1 MEFLNNYFKYQNE
14 SEIVGLTPE
23 LNIFCIFN
31 YFQKTDK
38 SILILT
44 NTLYEANKYFDSIST
59 YTDDCLLF
67 PMDDFVASVALAISP
82 ELKIKRLETI
92 NVLKESNHK
101 IVVTNLMGL
110 LRYLPDYKAANKLE
124 FKLQTGMSI
133 NRDKILEVL
142 DSFGYKRDTLVTSTG
157 EYAVRGYVIDLFL
170 IEQEHPIRI
179 EFFGN
184 DIESIR
190 FFDENTQMSIKEVKE
205 ITCLPYQEIATS
217 VKSSILGYLDTPM
230 VFEIDKEGIDLGY
243 EKLSEEILAYKKE
256 NDTDK
261 DLMFKLEDINIK
273 NVIFL
278 NKFVNNRNSA
288 IVYQSNTLDNFNS
301 NFQLLRE
308 FVNKKLEDKKTVI
321 FCLSRK
327 AEIDFIKEMFHVTRV
342 VDEEHLFV
350 ERVNILNKKINNG
363 FEFDK
368 YVIIGE
374 YDIEKI
380 NNREIK
386 YKNSYKI
393 GKKIKGFDQ
402 LQVGDY
408 VVHTIHGIGQYQG
421 VISLTKNGVVK
432 DYLQI
437 IYADNDKIYVP
448 VEKISTIFKYSSKDG
463 VAPVL
468 SKLNGTAWAKTKK
481 ALQKKIH
488 DISLEL
494 IKLYAARSKVTGPV
508 FKDDPMDVMFD
519 ADFKYEPT
527 IDQQKAFLD
536 VKKDL
541 ENKVPMDRLLCGDV
555 GFGKTEVAFRA
566 MFMTAINGF
575 QVAYLCPTTILSN
588 QQYENALQR
597 FKNFPVEIALLNRFT
612 TKKEAER
619 IIDGLKKGTIDIVFG
634 THRLLSDDVGYKN
647 LGLLVVDEEQ
657 RFGVTHKEKIKKY
670 KNDVN
675 VLTLSATPIPR
686 TLKMAMS
693 GLRDLSIIDTAP
705 VNRYPVQTYVIK
717 EQDMVVKDA
726 IYKELGRNG
735 QIFVLYNRIDSIES
749 KKDELERLVPEARI
763 VIAHGRMNKS
773 QMEDV
778 MQDFIDHK
786 YDILLCTTIIETG
799 IDISN
804 ANTLIIYDADRFGL
818 SQLYQIRG
826 RVGRSS
832 KIAYA
837 YLMYSKD
844 KMLNEIAVKRLE
856 AIKEFT
862 ELGSGYRIA
871 MRDLSLRGAGDIL
884 GSNQAGFV
892 DAVGLDLY
900 MKMVDDEVKRLN
912 GEEPI
917 EDKSNNS
924 LIDVDT
930 HISDSYVSDESL
942 KIEIHQKINEIDSF
956 DKLMEIQKEL
966 EDRFGKINEQI
977 KIYMYEEWFEKL
989 ALSLHIERVVQNN
1002 KIVELEIPANLTKKL
1017 KFDKLFMQIYNIC
1030 PKIQFRSMLNNV
1042 YITLPISN
1050 LPKHFVYYLVDIL
1063 NLIKDEVSKE
1073 EITEANSNDAK

>member
-1 MEFLNNYFKYQNE
+1 MDFLNNYFKYQNE

-23 LNIFCIFN
+23 LNIFYILN
-31 YFQKTDK
+31 YFQKTNK
-38 SILILT
+38 NILIIT

-92 NVLKESNHK
+92 NVLKENNRK

-110 LRYLPDYKAANKLE
+110 LRYLPDYKSANKLE

-142 DSFGYKRDTLVTSTG
+142 DSFGYKKDTLVTSTG

-184 DIESIR
+184 EIESIR
-190 FFDENTQMSIKEVKE
+190 FFDENTQMSIKEITE
-205 ITCLPYQEIATS
+205 ITCLPYQEITTS
-217 VKSSILGYLDTPM
+217 VKSSILDYLDIPM

-243 EKLSEEILAYKKE
+243 EKLSEEILTYKKE

-261 DLMFKLEDINIK
+261 NLMFELEDINIK
-273 NVIFL
+273 DVIYL
-278 NKFVNNRNSA
+278 NKFINNRNKA
-288 IVYQSNTLDNFNS
+288 LVYQSNTLDNFNS

-342 VDEEHLFV
+342 VDEEHLFT

-368 YVIIGE
+368 YVVIGE

-463 VAPVL
+463 AAPVL

-555 GFGKTEVAFRA
+555 GFGKTEVALRA

-657 RFGVTHKEKIKKY
+657 RFGVSHKEKIKKY

-749 KKDELERLVPEARI
+749 KKDELEHLVPEARI

-884 GSNQAGFV
+884 GSDQAGFV

-956 DKLMEIQKEL
+956 DKLIEIQKEL

-1042 YITLPISN
+1042 YITLPIGN

-1073 EITEANSNDAK
+1073 EITEANNNEV